1 MAKGREHFRKE
12 RSIVDAGQDFKYALV
27 SVFRSLLTVPL
38 IWLLLLVYF
47 LLLFFLCLQK
57 VGFLLIGTRHSL
69 FFKNLCVFVAYF
81 VI

>member
-38 IWLLLLVYF
+38 MWLLLLVYF
-47 LLLFFLCLQK
+47 LLFFLCLQK
-57 VGFLLIGTRHSL
+57 VGFVLIGTRHSL
-69 FFKNLCVFVAYF
+69 FFRDLCVVVAYF

>member
-12 RSIVDAGQDFKYALV
+12 SSIVDAGQDFKYALV

-38 IWLLLLVYF
+38 MWLLLLVYF
-47 LLLFFLCLQK
+47 LLFFLCLQK
-57 VGFLLIGTRHSL
+57 VGFVLIGTRHSL
-69 FFKNLCVFVAYF
+69 FFRDLCVVVAYF